1 MSDSQTVARQTM
13 ARAASPQFERPK
25 QFGEKLLTQAA
36 VTDAFA
42 QLYGDDEDAAVELDV
57 SDNNAV
63 DHAAANSFLL
73 TASRF
78 EPAAVD

>member
-25 QFGEKLLTQAA
+25 FGEKLLTAA
-36 VTDAFA
+36 CVTDAFA

-57 SDNNAV
+57 SDNNAGLV
-63 DHAAANSFLL
+63 G
-73 TASRF
+73 
-78 EPAAVD
+78 